1 MAVTASRLSL
11 FTSDIRCY
19 LPLISLTAISYLLPL
34 QQRLLRAGSFL
45 LAVLRG
51 RPSPH
56 RSKAMFEHRQ
66 EKMDSLMRENEDFR
80 RIYNHH
86 QELDKRVTAAELG
99 TAPMDD
105 LALNQLKKEK
115 LWAKDRLANLMDA
128 TPA

>member
-1 MAVTASRLSL
+1 MAVKASRLSL
-11 FTSDIRCY
+11 YTSDIRCY
-19 LPLISLTAISYLLPL
+19 LPLISIIAISYLLPL
-34 QQRLLRAGSFL
+34 QQCLSRARSFF
-45 LAVLRG
+45 ATVFCG
-51 RPSPH
+51 GPIPH

-66 EKMDSLMRENEDFR
+66 NKMDSLMRENEDFR